1 MNVMS
6 DLSVFFPPSLAWE
19 FYNSLRR
26 KSVASFKDSQV
37 RNSTPLP
44 PSPPCLLCRPTLH
57 CSLACRLQH
66 ECCMLLQP
74 SPTPFPCNHFGA
86 LLFFGVCVCVCA
98 FPLHDLT
105 WTAWFWFE
113 SFCFCNFLFSPTHH
127 SPVLSSMRFGVSL
140 LFQSWFFCSAS
151 AWKQVIGLHCLNYCY
166 LMMHVVTGIVYTCN

>member
-1 MNVMS
+1 MS

-86 LLFFGVCVCVCA
+86 LLFLVCVCVR
-98 FPLHDLT
+98 FPCMISLGQPDSDLNPFVFAT
-105 WTAWFWFE
+105 
-113 SFCFCNFLFSPTHH
+113 SFFTPNHH

-140 LFQSWFFCSAS
+140 LFQLWFFCSAS
-151 AWKQVIGLHCLNYCY
+151 AWKQAISLCCLNYCY

>member
-1 MNVMS
+1 MS

-66 ECCMLLQP
+66 ECCMLFQP

-86 LLFFGVCVCVCA
+86 LLFFGVCVCVRVS
-98 FPLHDLT
+98 L
-105 WTAWFWFE
+105 AWSYLDSLILIWILL
-113 SFCFCNFLFSPTHH
+113 FLQLPFSPTHH

-140 LFQSWFFCSAS
+140 LFQLWFFCSAS
-151 AWKQVIGLHCLNYCY
+151 AWKQAIGLCCLNYCY

>member
-113 SFCFCNFLFSPTHH
+113 SFLFLQLPFFPHPSFPCAFLYEIRCFFAF
-127 SPVLSSMRFGVSL
+127 PVVIL
-140 LFQSWFFCSAS
+140 LFCVCLEASYWSA
-151 AWKQVIGLHCLNYCY
+151 LP
-166 LMMHVVTGIVYTCN
+166 

>member
-98 FPLHDLT
+98 RFPCMISLGQPDSDLNPFVFATSFFLPPIIPLCFPLWDSVFL
-105 WTAWFWFE
+105 
-113 SFCFCNFLFSPTHH
+113 CFS
-127 SPVLSSMRFGVSL
+127 SRDSSVLRL
-140 LFQSWFFCSAS
+140 LGSKLSVCVALIT
-151 AWKQVIGLHCLNYCY
+151 VI
-166 LMMHVVTGIVYTCN
+166 